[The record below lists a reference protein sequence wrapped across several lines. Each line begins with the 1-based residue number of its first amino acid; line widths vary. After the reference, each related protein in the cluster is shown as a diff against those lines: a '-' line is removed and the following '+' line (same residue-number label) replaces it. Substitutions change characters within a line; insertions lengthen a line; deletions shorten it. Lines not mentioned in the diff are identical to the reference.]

1 MLVYFARQD
10 LVQRF
15 TGNALGFAWALLG
28 PLAQLALFA
37 LVFVHIFK
45 SRLPGDVGYSYVA
58 FISLGMWPWF
68 AFSEAV
74 SRGTT
79 AFTEHAGLLSKVAV
93 APWILVAARVANAF
107 LLHGLGFVLIAVVLR
122 LSGQPIALEWMVAGL
137 PSWIGLLACAYAC
150 ALGLAVVNVFA
161 RDLQQ
166 IVQYVLS
173 ASMFLSPILY
183 SRDMAPAA
191 FARWMELNPLTGYV
205 EAIRTPLLDVAAPA
219 TLLPLTALAISAA
232 LLLAA
237 AYAYRRVRPHL
248 VEFL

>member
-58 FISLGMWPWF
+58 FLSLGMWPWF

-79 AFTEHAGLLSKVAV
+79 TFTEHAGLLTKVAV
-93 APWILVAARVANAF
+93 PPWVLVAARVANAF
-107 LLHGLGFVLIAVVLR
+107 LLHGLGFLLIAAVLR
-122 LSGQPIALEWMVAGL
+122 LTGQPLALQWLAAGL
-137 PSWIGLLACAYAC
+137 PSWAGLLVCAYAC
-150 ALGLAVVNVFA
+150 ALGLAVLNVFA

-183 SRDMAPAA
+183 SREMAPAA
-191 FARWMELNPLTGYV
+191 FANWLELNPLTGYV
-205 EAIRTPLLDVAAPA
+205 EAIRTPLLDAAP
-219 TLLPLTALAISAA
+219 TMSFPFLALAISLA
-232 LLLAA
+232 LLALA

>member
-15 TGNALGFAWALLG
+15 TGNALGFGWALLG
-28 PLAQLALFA
+28 PLAQLALFG

-45 SRLPGDVGYSYVA
+45 SRLPGDVDYSYVA
-58 FISLGMWPWF
+58 FLSLGMWPWF

-74 SRGTT
+74 SRGTS
-79 AFTEHAGLLSKVAV
+79 ALTEHAGLLSKVAI
-93 APWILVAARVANAF
+93 APWLLVAARVANAF
-107 LLHGLGFVLIAVVLR
+107 LLHGLAFLLIAVVLR
-122 LSGQPIALEWMVAGL
+122 LSGEPIALSWFWAGL
-137 PSWIGLLACAYAC
+137 PSWLGLIAFAYAC
-150 ALGLAVVNVFA
+150 ALGLAVINVFA

-173 ASMFLSPILY
+173 ASLFLSPILY
-183 SRDMAPAA
+183 SREMAPAD

-205 EAIRTPLLDVAAPA
+205 EAIRTPLLSAAPGVQV
-219 TLLPLTALAISAA
+219 PLTSLVISLVLLALAAF
-232 LLLAA
+232 
-237 AYAYRRVRPHL
+237 AYRRVRPHL